1 MWGADPADLAFLTP
15 PPEGTMAEA
24 RALLTMLGALDTNG
38 RITDHGRALAA
49 LPLHP
54 RLGHMLVRAGPNA
67 APLAALMAERDPLR
81 GAPVDIT
88 LRQEALRDPRTFQRN
103 RVWQVNMGA
112 VDRINAEARRLR
124 KQAKGDSADLSPA
137 AMAALA
143 YPDRIGQRRKG
154 DAPRYVLSGG
164 KGVVLDSA
172 DSLANAPFLVVIDTD
187 GNPREA
193 KVRMATQISERD
205 IRDLFA
211 DQIGWVETCVW
222 SKRERRVVS
231 RRQERFGAITL
242 DDRIWKDVPDDAV
255 ARAMLDGIRDLGLR
269 LEGAAAR
276 LTARVELV
284 RADGVDLP
292 DFSVAG
298 LMADMEDWL
307 LPMLSGV
314 KSAEDW
320 KKFDLLPALRARL
333 DWAQTQEL
341 DRRAPGSFETPL
353 GRKVPIDYSA
363 AVPEIS
369 VRLQEV
375 FGVTRHPAIGGQP
388 LKITLLSPAQRP
400 IQITRDLPG
409 FWAGSYA
416 DVRKD
421 MRAQYPK
428 HPWPEDPTQAD
439 PTLRAKRRRG

>member
-1 MWGADPADLAFLTP
+1 
-15 PPEGTMAEA
+15 
-24 RALLTMLGALDTNG
+24 
-38 RITDHGRALAA
+38 
-49 LPLHP
+49 
-54 RLGHMLVRAGPNA
+54 
-67 APLAALMAERDPLR
+67 
-81 GAPVDIT
+81 
-88 LRQEALRDPRTFQRN
+88 
-103 RVWQVNMGA
+103 
-112 VDRINAEARRLR
+112 
-124 KQAKGDSADLSPA
+124 
-137 AMAALA
+137 
-143 YPDRIGQRRKG
+143 
-154 DAPRYVLSGG
+154 
-164 KGVVLDSA
+164 
-172 DSLANAPFLVVIDTD
+172 
-187 GNPREA
+187 
-193 KVRMATQISERD
+193 
-205 IRDLFA
+205 
-211 DQIGWVETCVW
+211 
-222 SKRERRVVS
+222 
-231 RRQERFGAITL
+231 
-242 DDRIWKDVPDDAV
+242 
-255 ARAMLDGIRDLGLR
+255 
-269 LEGAAAR
+269 
-276 LTARVELV
+276 
-284 RADGVDLP
+284 
-292 DFSVAG
+292 
-298 LMADMEDWL
+298 MADMEDWL

-439 PTLRAKRRRG
+439 PTLRAKRRRGIEPSEKSRALSKNPRNSTRKTLKNGPKLEGLIETHHLPLLSHINFEGIE